1 MIAQRKLFITKRKLI
16 ITKKTNNSK
25 KKFNHNKTKII
36 HNNKKTNIYFQH
48 HHPLLLCGGF
58 ELQQLQRIVNL
69 MQ

>member
-25 KKFNHNKTKII
+25 KKFNHN
-36 HNNKKTNIYFQH
+36 NKKTNIYFQ

>member
-48 HHPLLLCGGF
+48 HPLLLCGGF